1 MKHAPL
7 TLRHAMVCQ
16 AQPAAGLLMAHMP
29 IRGATVPI
37 PAKNHAIRARFIV
50 QSCRRAIAT
59 TMVTA
64 SSTERRECLAE
75 QYARIFET
83 GKKEDGVILGII
95 AVRSGR
101 KPLRGPCVLAGQHNM
116 LSHKMSFL
124 GDTRYSEQWQ
134 EEFF

>member
-1 MKHAPL
+1 MGKKEEAIK
-7 TLRHAMVCQ
+7 CFEQ
-16 AQPAAGLLMAHMP
+16 AIEFNQ
-29 IRGATVPI
+29 
-37 PAKNHAIRARFIV
+37 NFY
-50 QSCRRAIAT
+50 IAYYNKG
-59 TMVTA
+59 VA
-64 SSTERRECLAE
+64 LA
-75 QYARIFET
+75 ET